1 VRVDTKWLRGT
12 LTGLLLSLMALP
24 WAQAG
29 ESSSLEFRIGEQA
42 LETLDLAQLRAT
54 LTVHDIELFDPHY
67 EKQKRFRAF
76 AMADVMD
83 AGFGDRWR
91 SRDFTEVVFIAS
103 DGYRAVGAPEK
114 LSEPGGY
121 LAFADLGAQTGWEAI
136 SRTQVDPGPFYL
148 VWLGE
153 KQSTANA
160 YPWPWQ
166 VAGISLVDF
175 RAQYPKVYPQ
185 GAAADSA
192 AMRGY
197 TIFRDRCV
205 RCHAMN
211 RQGGKVGP
219 DLNAPMSVTEY
230 RSPMMIREFI
240 RHPSRYRYSHMPDH
254 EDLSEQ
260 NLDDLIEYFRHQAP
274 KTP

>member
-1 VRVDTKWLRGT
+1 MDKKRLLGT
-12 LTGLLLSLMALP
+12 LTGLLLNLTLLP
-24 WAQAG
+24 WALAADIP
-29 ESSSLEFRIGEQA
+29 SLQFQIGEETVQA
-42 LETLDLAQLRAT
+42 LDLAQLRAK
-54 LTVHDIELFDPHY
+54 LAVHDIELFDPHY
-67 EKQKRFRAF
+67 EKQKRFQAF
-76 AMADVMD
+76 AIADVMD
-83 AGFGDRWR
+83 AGFGERWR
-91 SRDFTEVVFIAS
+91 DHDFTEVVFIAS

-114 LSEPGGY
+114 LIEPGGY
-121 LAFADLGAQTGWEAI
+121 LAFADLDVQTGWEAI
-136 SRTQVDPGPFYL
+136 SRKQADPGPFYM

-153 KQSTANA
+153 AQSTANA

-166 VAGISLVDF
+166 LAGISVVDF
-175 RAQYPKVYPQ
+175 RAQYPNVYLQ
-185 GAAADSA
+185 GTAPDSP

-197 TIFRDRCV
+197 TMFRDRCV

-211 RQGGKVGP
+211 RQGGMVGP
-219 DLNAPMSVTEY
+219 DLNAPMSITEY

-254 EDLSEQ
+254 GDLSEQ